1 MPDSPSANTGWHGV
15 ERRNRYRQDNR
26 AWNGI
31 ERRGRNDEQIE
42 AELIATL
49 EREIGGNQLVLPTLP
64 EVALRVRRILADP
77 DCSIN
82 KLAQA
87 VSSDAAMTA
96 RLIKV
101 TNSAAYRRHKPV
113 EDVRSAITRL
123 GLQLVRSMVTQLAL
137 LQSMRVY
144 DDSVNRKL
152 KKITDHSL
160 DVAALCHALAEHY
173 TTLNAEEAL
182 LAGLLHDI
190 GKLPLI
196 ARMEQL
202 LGPRMDT
209 LPTDTILI
217 ELHTR
222 VGGLVLRAWQFTSG
236 LIAVAEEHHHLRRQP
251 LAALDYTDLVIAA
264 NILDHLQQ
272 NRDAAQL
279 DDAAETPVFRKLGKT
294 PEQLLEDQELVKKT
308 ETVLER
314 LRL

>member
-15 ERRNRYRQDNR
+15 ERRNRYRLDNR

-42 AELIATL
+42 ADLIATL
-49 EREIGGNQLVLPTLP
+49 EHEIGGNQLVLPTLP

-82 KLAQA
+82 KLVQA
-87 VSSDAAMTA
+87 ISSDAAMTA

-113 EDVRSAITRL
+113 EDLKAAVTRL

-137 LQSMRVY
+137 LQSMHVY

-152 KKITDHSL
+152 KKITDHSIE
-160 DVAALCHALAEHY
+160 VAARCNALAACY
-173 TTLNAEEAL
+173 TSLNAEEAL

-202 LGPRMDT
+202 VGPRMST
-209 LPTDTILI
+209 LPTDAILI
-217 ELHTR
+217 DLHTR
-222 VGGLVLRAWQFTSG
+222 VGGLVLRTWQFAPE
-236 LIAVAEEHHHLRRQP
+236 LIAVAEEHHHQQRRP
-251 LAALDYTDLVIAA
+251 LAAIDYTDLVIAA
-264 NILDHLQQ
+264 NVLDHRQQ
-272 NRDAAQL
+272 GRGTGQR
-279 DDAAETPVFRKLGKT
+279 DDAAETQVFRKLGKT

-308 ETVLER
+308 EVALER